1 MRLLRPPKTRSS
13 FVYLPVRDRDIEGK
27 RSFVEGTMIPDQ
39 WTSPCGNQCT
49 KKYAA
54 MQIAWRVFCK
64 KGCYADGETWE
75 ECLEEC
81 NEICYKDPVFKDQQ
95 WSAYIDRSPGS
106 PSHSKVFISYTFSLF
121 LFVLQCI
128 LSFND
133 ISVRLIWL
141 NPLDFFPTWF

>member
-1 MRLLRPPKTRSS
+1 
-13 FVYLPVRDRDIEGK
+13 
-27 RSFVEGTMIPDQ
+27 MIPDQ

-54 MQIAWRVFCK
+54 MQIACKITSISTASLFNFSFSWRVFCK

-106 PSHSKVFISYTFSLF
+106 PSHSKVFISYKFSLF

-133 ISVRLIWL
+133 ISVRLIRL
-141 NPLDFFPTWF
+141 NPLVFFPTWF